1 MPYYDF
7 QGKGKFTKKNDKS
20 LLIEKDEFIELFKG
34 LERNFDTEEP
44 KEGHEERFLG
54 KLNVANKVVVLPR
67 QTKKWWR
74 PLSIAASVAVL
85 CLIAIGVYMA
95 RPSLDEQVAQ
105 ISPEVSNTQVYFASL
120 IEDQV
125 KQLENESSPEAQ
137 QIISDTM
144 IQLKK
149 LEANYKQL
157 ENDLINGGNDK
168 LILSAMITNFQTR
181 IDLLQDVINQIET
194 IKNLK
199 NQNDANFII

>member
-1 MPYYDF
+1 M
-7 QGKGKFTKKNDKS
+7 
-20 LLIEKDEFIELFKG
+20 EKDDFKEVFKDLKG
-34 LERNFDTEEP
+34 TFDTEEP
-44 KEGHEERFLG
+44 RAGHSERFLD
-54 KLNVANKVVVLPR
+54 KLNNANQVVTL
-67 QTKKWWR
+67 QKKRNNWWR

-85 CLIAIGVYMA
+85 CLVAIGIYNS
-95 RPSLDEQVAQ
+95 RPTVDQQLAS

-137 QIISDTM
+137 KIISDTM
-144 IQLKK
+144 IQLRK
-149 LEANYKQL
+149 LETNYKQL
-157 ENDLINGGNDK
+157 ETDLINGGNDK

-199 NQNDANFII
+199 NYNDENFTI